1 MILGALMMRTLT
13 LRLADSSAMVVVDK
27 NDGTVKFSGEP

>member
-1 MILGALMMRTLT
+1 MISGALMMCTLT
-13 LRLADSSAMVVVDK
+13 LRLADSSTMVVVDK